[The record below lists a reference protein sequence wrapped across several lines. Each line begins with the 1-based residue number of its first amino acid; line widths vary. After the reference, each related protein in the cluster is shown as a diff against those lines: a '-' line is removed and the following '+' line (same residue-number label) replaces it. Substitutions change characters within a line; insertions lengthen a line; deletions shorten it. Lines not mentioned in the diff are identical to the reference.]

1 MHQLSRS
8 LKYSFSTF
16 PTLVLSLTRSLSTRN
31 MPVPKTG
38 DALPDIVLY
47 EGTPLTE
54 IKPDAPPI
62 TPVNLRDVFAGK
74 KGVLVNV
81 PGAFTPG
88 CSKTHLPGFV
98 DSFAKFQ
105 AAGAEV
111 IVFTAVNDPFVLTEW
126 GVVYNAIGKIR
137 FLADTHGKLAEAFD
151 CVLDTTANL
160 GNKRGKRFSVV
171 VKDNVITHF
180 NLDDG
185 LSCSLADPTLAQ
197 LASV

>member
-1 MHQLSRS
+1 MNHLSRSFASSLFTVPKSLLSLSRS
-8 LKYSFSTF
+8 LSSK
-16 PTLVLSLTRSLSTRN
+16 N
-31 MPVPKTG
+31 IPVPKTG
-38 DALPDIVLY
+38 DGLPDVVLF

-54 IKPDAPPI
+54 IKPDVAPI
-62 TPVNLRDVFAGK
+62 KPVNLRDVFAGK

-98 DSFAKFQ
+98 ASFAKFQ

-126 GVVYNAIGKIR
+126 GVVNNAIGKIR

-160 GNKRGKRFSVV
+160 GNKRGKRYSVV

-185 LSCSLADPTLAQ
+185 LSCSLADPTLSQ
-197 LASV
+197 LESV